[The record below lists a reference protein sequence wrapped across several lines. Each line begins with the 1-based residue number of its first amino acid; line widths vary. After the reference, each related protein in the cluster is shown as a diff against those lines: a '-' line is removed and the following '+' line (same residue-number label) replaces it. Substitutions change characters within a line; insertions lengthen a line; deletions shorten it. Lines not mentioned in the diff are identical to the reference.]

1 MEKTW
6 ENTIIEIKG
15 ILKTDENGKIIFTE
29 RQFGETIKYTATLIF
44 EDDSPEAILARRN
57 TWIFVDGIRQ
67 REVEA
72 FRDLEEKGKTNSS
85 TEWIAAG
92 HLIRT
97 PGKGGLNDLFNLKVT
112 SFRKAKKED
121 HKVVDLEEALS
132 KNEWQKIKA
141 AKFSG
146 IENVETSAP
155 TAPSVPE
162 V

>member
-1 MEKTW
+1 MERNW
-6 ENTIIEIKG
+6 ENTIVDIMG
-15 ILKTDENGKIIFTE
+15 VLKTDENGKIVFTE
-29 RQFGETIKYTATLIF
+29 RQFGEKVKYTATLIF

-72 FRDLEEKGKTNSS
+72 FRDLEEKGKANSS
-85 TEWIAAG
+85 TKWIATG
-92 HLIRT
+92 HLVRT

-112 SFRKAKKED
+112 GFRKAKKGD
-121 HKVVDLEEALS
+121 SNVINLEEALS
-132 KNEWQKIKA
+132 KNEWQEIKA

-146 IENVETSAP
+146 IENIETSAP